1 MYQGFLWPMCV
12 TWSVPT
18 VEEIGWPC
26 SLEWSPQTHTFSS
39 QTSIKYPKCNQCK
52 NYCKSEN
59 ELKTHIGKAING
71 HAHWNGHHQ
80 LTLFA
85 FDIKCPKCYQ
95 CKNYFKSENELKTH
109 IGKAHNGHACWNGHH
124 QLIFFFTAEVL
135 LLISNIKYIWHKGAT
150 NAKITSN
157 LKISWRYTLE
167 RHIKAMLTRMVT
179 TTAKLNLLF
188 LISSIVIRNFFN
200 CNQYD
205 DDFKWKWA
213 MLAVT
218 LAFINPRPSLCKNIH
233 NSVLF
238 PWVRIW

>member
-52 NYCKSEN
+52 NYC
-59 ELKTHIGKAING
+59 
-71 HAHWNGHHQ
+71 
-80 LTLFA
+80 
-85 FDIKCPKCYQ
+85 
-95 CKNYFKSENELKTH
+95 KSENELKTH

-188 LISSIVIRNFFN
+188 LISSIVIRNFF
-200 CNQYD
+200 Q
-205 DDFKWKWA
+205 
-213 MLAVT
+213 L
-218 LAFINPRPSLCKNIH
+218 
-233 NSVLF
+233 
-238 PWVRIW
+238 